1 MLTEVISDER
11 MRAAAVVAVVAIALI
26 AILYLPPVYDNIG
39 PLSKWVY
46 YACLLSSVGAI
57 VGLGVWLWRSFEAG
71 EVLKAIYG
79 MLALGMALW
88 LIAEVIWATYD
99 LVLGVEAPFP
109 GLPDLFWAL
118 GFPPLIAALYLR
130 LRTLGAA
137 PSRGQLLIAV
147 ALAAIF
153 AIAGVLLVVLPI
165 AMAGGEATWLER
177 AIDILF
183 PLADLVV
190 GVEALLV
197 MFTLSGGRLAWPWG
211 IIASGFLLMT
221 VGDLLFSY
229 ATWYEIYLPEGHI
242 NLISYLADAP
252 YAASYVIIAFG
263 VYLQAH
269 LLRAA

>member
-1 MLTEVISDER
+1 MLAEVVSDQR
-11 MRAAAVVAVVAIALI
+11 MRVAAVSAAAAVVLI
-26 AILYLPPVYDNIG
+26 AVIYLPPVYDNIG
-39 PLSKWVY
+39 LASEWVY
-46 YACLLSSVGAI
+46 YICLLGSVGAV
-57 VGLGVWLWRSFEAG
+57 VGLGAWLWRSFQAG
-71 EVLKAIYG
+71 EVLKGIYG
-79 MLALGMALW
+79 TLTLGMALW

-99 LVLGVEAPFP
+99 LVLGIDTPYP

-130 LRTLGAA
+130 LHTLGVA
-137 PSRGQLLIAV
+137 PSHEQMLIAV

-165 AMAGGEATWLER
+165 AMVGGESPWLER
-177 AIDILF
+177 ALDIFF

-190 GVEALLV
+190 GIEALLI

-211 IIASGFLLMT
+211 IIAGGFLLMT
-221 VGDLLFSY
+221 VADLLFSY

-263 VYLQAH
+263 VYTQAR